1 MNDSKKLFRP
11 KYCLVPLAARTN
23 PNIPAKAQIYL
34 GELNILTNEYGYC
47 WASDEQ
53 LAEMQGVSTR
63 TILEWHR
70 ILEQEGFIKRDTVKK
85 HVMNDERGKLDLK
98 TERKIFVIDN
108 PSNNFSEPQKTSCP
122 RDVKKT
128 SAPRDVKKTS
138 GITIEPLTIENTTT
152 EQVVVVV
159 PSSPLDLLNLTQED
173 KLKILKEHD
182 SKKIS
187 LLVERVKSWKGRS
200 GDLIAC
206 NTILRDWEKWRI
218 PVTEAKI
225 GSEASFDQKQLL
237 EQRKERAIR
246 AKEKFKLNWSIKSDR
261 IEVYTVTK
269 SGKDSYGSMGYLQD
283 EIEKLLQKYE

>member
-1 MNDSKKLFRP
+1 MRAPAVRATGNDWVKQAPERDYLIISLSRWQLPYRFRLKNRKCNANAEKYSTTKRFITIPTKYLRFVMNDSKKLFRP

-206 NTILRDWEKWRI
+206 NTILRD
-218 PVTEAKI
+218 
-225 GSEASFDQKQLL
+225 
-237 EQRKERAIR
+237 
-246 AKEKFKLNWSIKSDR
+246 
-261 IEVYTVTK
+261 
-269 SGKDSYGSMGYLQD
+269 
-283 EIEKLLQKYE
+283 